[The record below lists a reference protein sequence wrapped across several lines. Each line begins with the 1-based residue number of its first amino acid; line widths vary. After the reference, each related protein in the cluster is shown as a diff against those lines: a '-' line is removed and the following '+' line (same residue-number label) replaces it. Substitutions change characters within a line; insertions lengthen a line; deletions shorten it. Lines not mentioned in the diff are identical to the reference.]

1 MPMPAYKDISQDE
14 IKLMAR
20 AIVDQYET
28 PTQKNCKFC
37 HAMFDLAET
46 KKIIGT
52 VGLNHLRK
60 EGFKWAGKFVNAGAS
75 GSASAIVKLNDGYY
89 RFDTS
94 NNIDYGL
101 IKINYCDQCGR
112 SLQ

>member
-1 MPMPAYKDISQDE
+1 MPIPAYKDTMQDE

-28 PTQKNCKFC
+28 PAQKSCKFC
-37 HAMFDLAET
+37 HAKFDLAEM
-46 KKIIGT
+46 KKIIGA
-52 VGLNHLRK
+52 VGLNHLK
-60 EGFKWAGKFVNAGAS
+60 QDGFKWAGKFVNTGVS
-75 GSASAIVKLNDGYY
+75 GSASTIIKLNDGYY
-89 RFDTS
+89 RLNTS
-94 NNIDYGL
+94 DSIDYDL

>member
-1 MPMPAYKDISQDE
+1 MPMPAYKDTMQDE
-14 IKLMAR
+14 IKLVAR

-37 HAMFDLAET
+37 HAKFDLAKM
-46 KKIIGT
+46 KKIMGA
-52 VGLNHLRK
+52 VGLNHLRQD
-60 EGFKWAGKFVNAGAS
+60 GFKWAGKFVNTGA
-75 GSASAIVKLNDGYY
+75 SASAIVKLNDGRY
-89 RFDTS
+89 RLTTS
-94 NNIDYGL
+94 DSIDYGL

>member
-1 MPMPAYKDISQDE
+1 MPAYKDISQDE

-28 PTQKNCKFC
+28 PAQKNCKFC
-37 HAMFDLAET
+37 HAKFDLAEM
-46 KKIIGT
+46 KEI
-52 VGLNHLRK
+52 VGAVGFNHLRQV
-60 EGFKWAGKFVNAGAS
+60 GFKWAGNFVNTGAS
-75 GSASAIVKLNDGYY
+75 GIASAIVKLNDGYY
-89 RFDTS
+89 RLTTS
-94 NNIDYGL
+94 DFIKYGL

>member
-1 MPMPAYKDISQDE
+1 MPMPAYKDTMQDE

-28 PTQKNCKFC
+28 PAQKNCKFC
-37 HAMFDLAET
+37 HAKFDLAGM
-46 KKIIGT
+46 KKIMGA
-52 VGLNHLRK
+52 VGLNHLRQD
-60 EGFKWAGKFVNAGAS
+60 GFKWAGKFVNTGAS

-94 NNIDYGL
+94 NFIKY
-101 IKINYCDQCGR
+101 KINYCDQCGR

>member
-1 MPMPAYKDISQDE
+1 MPADKDTMQDE

-28 PTQKNCKFC
+28 PAQKNCKFC
-37 HAMFDLAET
+37 HAKFDLAEM
-46 KKIIGT
+46 KEI
-52 VGLNHLRK
+52 VGAVGFNHLRQA
-60 EGFKWAGKFVNAGAS
+60 GFKWAGNFVNTGAS
-75 GSASAIVKLNDGYY
+75 GIASAIVKLNDGYY
-89 RFDTS
+89 RLDTS
-94 NNIDYGL
+94 DFIKYGL

>member
-1 MPMPAYKDISQDE
+1 MPAYKDTMQDE

-28 PTQKNCKFC
+28 PAQKNCKFC
-37 HAMFDLAET
+37 HAKFDLAGMKE
-46 KKIIGT
+46 IMGA
-52 VGLNHLRK
+52 VGLNQLRQD
-60 EGFKWAGKFVNAGAS
+60 GFKWAGKLVKTGAS
-75 GSASAIVKLNDGYY
+75 GSTSAIVKLNDGYY

-94 NNIDYGL
+94 NFIKYGL